1 MRTIAR
7 VVAAVALAMAACD
20 AMAVPAQQGQP
31 GQPPAAQTETIWTCP
46 IHAVVVEKDPGRCP
60 ICRRDLILV
69 NATVAWTCPGR
80 TDARPSPGKCPDGS
94 AAEPRYTQEPHAN
107 HTPRHGGLFFMA
119 PDNWHHIEGTFSR
132 DGTFRMFFYDDYTK
146 PLTPDVVKQIAGRIV
161 IKETFDPATRT
172 TKELA
177 VAPLKPST
185 SGDTLETE
193 ISGVMPPA
201 ELIAKLKFKADMPE
215 YRFDFSFPGF
225 TEDKP
230 IGAVPE
236 LVLLEVPDDLGSVLQ
251 LFRERNRTIGDLVKK
266 GSFGEVWVPALQAKD
281 LALAMDVRIRELP
294 AARRTAATTSIER
307 LVRAA
312 WMLDEY
318 GDIGNRQQVED
329 AYEMFAAAVAE
340 IDRTFAPVAAREKKP

>member
-1 MRTIAR
+1 MSRFAR
-7 VVAAVALAMAACD
+7 AVATVALALTAGG
-20 AMAVPAQQGQP
+20 AMSARALQ
-31 GQPPAAQTETIWTCP
+31 GQPPAQAPTETIWTCP

-69 NATVAWTCPGR
+69 NATVAWTCAGR
-80 TDARPSPGKCPDGS
+80 PDVTRPSPGKCPDGS
-94 AAEPRYTQEPHAN
+94 AAEPKYTQEPHAN

-132 DGTFRMFFYDDYTK
+132 DGTFRLFFYDDYTK
-146 PLTPDVVKQIAGRIV
+146 PLAPDVVKQVAGRIV

-177 VAPLKPST
+177 VAPLKPSA
-185 SGDTLETE
+185 SGETLEAE
-193 ISGVMPPA
+193 ITGVTPPA

-230 IGAVPE
+230 IGGVPE

-281 LALAMDVRIRELP
+281 LALAMDVRVRELP
-294 AARRTAATTSIER
+294 AGRRNAATTSIER

-318 GDIGNRQQVED
+318 GDIGNRQQVEE
-329 AYEMFAAAVAE
+329 AYEMFAAAAAE